1 MKKKYVACF
10 LATCLVST
18 VLASCNNNTTN
29 EKELKIVYYSAGY
42 GEKWINDLV
51 SIFEK
56 NHEGVKVNLEASYNA
71 ESIIRQNLNSSRNS
85 DDLYISTGSTWK
97 SYAATGK
104 FADLT
109 DFLNETVDSTSNITV
124 KDKINDEY
132 KDSIYYKRSDG
143 STKSYRLPFT
153 SGVGGIF
160 YNKKMFEINGWKIPE
175 TYKELM
181 NLCETIVKNP
191 VAVPGDPDGTTMVKP
206 FVYTGSNTDY
216 FDYTVFDWWSQ
227 IVGKDAIQNFLKYDN
242 PENFDVIKNETYNG
256 LKTATQRWNDL
267 FAPEKG
273 YYVLDRN
280 ATSAADAQRDFIN
293 GYAAM
298 MFNGDWLYNEALNY
312 TNSGTFDSTFELG
325 IMKTPVLEE
334 AKEEYKDTSY
344 IIGEDQY
351 IAIPASSSKKELA
364 QEFIKLMISNQ
375 GCEIFANEGHGI
387 LAYKSDYSKMNI
399 IDSFMNE
406 YLNLREK
413 YTYKFTNFSND
424 RKYLTNYIDIW
435 GTSATRPFLSIL
447 NGTLN
452 IDKAFNNIRDTVK
465 ASWNDWTSQSN

>member
-160 YNKKMFEINGWKIPE
+160 YNKKMFESNG
-175 TYKELM
+175 
-181 NLCETIVKNP
+181 
-191 VAVPGDPDGTTMVKP
+191 
-206 FVYTGSNTDY
+206 
-216 FDYTVFDWWSQ
+216 
-227 IVGKDAIQNFLKYDN
+227 
-242 PENFDVIKNETYNG
+242 
-256 LKTATQRWNDL
+256 
-267 FAPEKG
+267 
-273 YYVLDRN
+273 
-280 ATSAADAQRDFIN
+280 
-293 GYAAM
+293 
-298 MFNGDWLYNEALNY
+298 
-312 TNSGTFDSTFELG
+312 
-325 IMKTPVLEE
+325 
-334 AKEEYKDTSY
+334 
-344 IIGEDQY
+344 
-351 IAIPASSSKKELA
+351 
-364 QEFIKLMISNQ
+364 
-375 GCEIFANEGHGI
+375 
-387 LAYKSDYSKMNI
+387 
-399 IDSFMNE
+399 
-406 YLNLREK
+406 
-413 YTYKFTNFSND
+413 
-424 RKYLTNYIDIW
+424 
-435 GTSATRPFLSIL
+435 
-447 NGTLN
+447 
-452 IDKAFNNIRDTVK
+452 
-465 ASWNDWTSQSN
+465 